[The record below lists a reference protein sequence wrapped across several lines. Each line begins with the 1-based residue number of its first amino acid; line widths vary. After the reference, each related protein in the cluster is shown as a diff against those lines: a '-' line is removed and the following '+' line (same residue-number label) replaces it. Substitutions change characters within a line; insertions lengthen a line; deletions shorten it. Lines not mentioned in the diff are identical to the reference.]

1 MIALTPKGARW
12 YTPESEKAAVIAARA
27 EKPPRTVTPTE
38 FQIRDL
44 TQAQRIE
51 LYDSVRVFVGDGDES
66 NSVSTGVGTRTQLA
80 LATCLVGVKNLQDGA
95 GNNVPFVANPEGG
108 AADEFLERLPWS
120 AQKEIAEEIQAAA
133 MMEESEVEKSEPS
146 QED

>member
-1 MIALTPKGARW
+1 MIALTLKGVRW
-12 YTPESEKAAVIAARA
+12 YTPKSETAAVAAARA
-27 EKPPRTVTPTE
+27 EKPARTITPTE

-51 LYDSVRVFVGDGDES
+51 LYDSVRVNVGDT
-66 NSVSTGVGTRTQLA
+66 NSVSTSVGTRTQLS
-80 LATCLVGVKNLQDGA
+80 LAACLVGVKNLQDSA
-95 GNNVPFVANPEGG
+95 GENVPFVANPDGG
-108 AADEFLERLPWS
+108 AADEFLERLPWA
-120 AQKEIAEEIQAAA
+120 AQKEIADDIQAAA